1 MTSDTA
7 GPLAS
12 IVVPTLNRHRA
23 LARALASAM
32 AQEGLAAGA
41 YEIVVVDNSPDANAR
56 AIVAGLAAQSRVAVR
71 YVSRTRPGVA
81 TARNAGIAAARGCF
95 VAFLDDDEEASPVWL
110 ASLLG
115 TAERT
120 GADAVFGPVA
130 ARAEDGREIGALG
143 AFFTRRVAAATD
155 ADVTRL
161 HPFLGT
167 NNSLFSRARCLAGAA
182 PFDER
187 LDRTGGEDSLL
198 LARLVRGGARFAW
211 CDEARVTEWVPPTRT
226 TWDYVRRRTFLS
238 GQVRTFVHA
247 MSDPPRHGAVALW
260 MGIGAAQFAL
270 CGAASLLLRPLDAT
284 RAAALA
290 ARARGGL
297 GKLLWT
303 ERFRAG
309 LYATGFVSHA
319 R

>member
-1 MTSDTA
+1 MTSDYA
-7 GPLAS
+7 GPIAS

-23 LARALASAM
+23 LARALASAL
-32 AQEGLAAGA
+32 AQEGVRAGD
-41 YEIVVVDNSPDANAR
+41 YEIVVVDNSADGNAH
-56 AIVAGLAAQSRVAVR
+56 ALVADLAAQSQVALR
-71 YVSRTRPGVA
+71 YVNRTRPGVA
-81 TARNAGIAAARGCF
+81 TARNAGIAAARGRF
-95 VAFLDDDEEASPVWL
+95 VAFLDDDEEAAPVWL

-120 GADAVFGPVA
+120 GAHAVFGPVS
-130 ARAEDGREIGALG
+130 ARAEGGGEIGPLG
-143 AFFTRRVAAATD
+143 AFFSRRVAAATD
-155 ADVTRL
+155 ADVTRV
-161 HPFLGT
+161 HAFLGT
-167 NNSLFSRARCLAGAA
+167 NNSLFCRARCLAGEA

-198 LARLVRGGARFAW
+198 IARLVRGGARLAW
-211 CDEARVTEWVPPTRT
+211 CDEARVTEWVPPGRA
-226 TWDYVRRRTFLS
+226 TWAYVQRRTFLS

-247 MSDPPRHGAVALW
+247 MSDPPRRGAVALW
-260 MGIGAAQFAL
+260 MGIGATQFAL
-270 CGAASLLLRPLDAT
+270 CGIASLLVRPLDAT
-284 RAAALA
+284 RAATLA

-309 LYATGFVSHA
+309 LYATGLVSHA